1 MNPHIVLATVVLN
14 LLALVSAFGKAT
26 AHAKSTKQIVTF
38 VSPCVCKNDHHQDRW
53 PAKTDSAPLP
63 DKSNI
68 APITPSQ
75 MFQWPGVGV
84 KAGLTRQS
92 KRIASEQ
99 RWFALTGRVAD
110 ARVEGDGD
118 IHVALVDANDN
129 KTGTVGAEIP
139 PGQHWCKLR
148 DLVFNWTTATFP
160 LKYPT
165 KSKLTLRENHV
176 ITVMGK
182 AFYDIDHAPK
192 NRSNQRPKPFP
203 PGYAVWEIHPV
214 TGLRVER

>member
-1 MNPHIVLATVVLN
+1 MARSRSEGRVN
-14 LLALVSAFGKAT
+14 
-26 AHAKSTKQIVTF
+26 
-38 VSPCVCKNDHHQDRW
+38 
-53 PAKTDSAPLP
+53 
-63 DKSNI
+63 
-68 APITPSQ
+68 APIEANRVGTKVVCFNRPSCRC
-75 MFQWPGVGV
+75 
-84 KAGLTRQS
+84 ACR
-92 KRIASEQ
+92 R
-99 RWFALTGRVAD
+99 RR
-110 ARVEGDGD
+110 RY
-118 IHVALVDANDN
+118 HVALVDANDN